1 MLCNGIVRLLGLEE
15 GKDWVKVR
23 RELTDEEISRI
34 YLLYE
39 ALWPLETDLLK
50 LLPKPDGSIH
60 SSRRVAT
67 KAAPASVCISSIS
80 SLPTVWVVGPI
91 STANPARG
99 RESSSY
105 FAARG
110 AAGADRT
117 GSPSRK
123 RLKGRGGS

>member
-23 RELTDEEISRI
+23 RELTDEKISRI

-67 KAAPASVCISSIS
+67 KAAPASVCISSIA

-91 STANPARG
+91 STANPARDENPVHLLP
-99 RESSSY
+99 RVAPPAPIAQEAQ
-105 FAARG
+105 AAS
-110 AAGADRT
+110 D
-117 GSPSRK
+117 
-123 RLKGRGGS
+123 